1 MSTAPGPRSNQQNQG
16 AHRRE
21 LRASRREWAGLA
33 VLALPTL
40 LLSLDLSVLYLALP
54 HLSADLAPSA
64 TQTLWITDIYGFMI
78 AGFLITMGTLGD
90 RIGRRRLLLVGATAF
105 AAASVLAAYAP
116 SSEALIA
123 ARALLGIAGA
133 TQMPSTLA
141 LIRTMF
147 RDPHRRAVA
156 ISVWMS
162 CFMGGTIIGPLVG
175 GVLLERFWWGS
186 VFLLGVPVMVL
197 LLVAAPAVLPESRD
211 PHPGRLDLT
220 SVLLALATVVPIVYG
235 LKELAADGWGTTSVA
250 AVLLGVAMGVLFVRR
265 QNRLDDP
272 MLDLTL
278 FRERAFS
285 VGLSVNLGG
294 AVVMSGTFL
303 LLAQYL
309 QLVQGLSPL
318 RAGLWTIP
326 MQVAMAISS
335 ILTPHL
341 ARRWRPAWVMSGG
354 LALAALGLAIVSQ
367 TPSSDGA
374 VTLVIGFSFATVGIA
389 APTALVVGLIL
400 GAAPPEKAGAA
411 SGMSETS
418 GELGVALGVA
428 LLGSVAT
435 AAYRGQVAIP
445 DTLPDQVSVA
455 ARDGLSGALAA
466 ARTLPDALAAELLES
481 ARTAFTSGLST
492 VGTIGAVLLATLAV
506 VTGVAFRHLPPHG
519 EESAPITDEAVEG
532 ATETRPDVVPTG
544 AGAETDQ

>member
-1 MSTAPGPRSNQQNQG
+1 
-16 AHRRE
+16 
-21 LRASRREWAGLA
+21 

-54 HLSADLAPSA
+54 HLSADLGTTA
-64 TQTLWITDIYGFMI
+64 TQMLWITDIYGFMI

-105 AAASVLAAYAP
+105 AGASVLAAYAP
-116 SSEALIA
+116 SPEALIA

-147 RDPHRRAVA
+147 RDPHQRAVA

-175 GVLLERFWWGS
+175 GLLLERFWWGS

-197 LLVAAPAVLPESRD
+197 LLAAAPAVLPESRD
-211 PHPGRLDLT
+211 PHAGRLDLT
-220 SVLLALATVVPIVYG
+220 SVLLALTTVLPVVYG
-235 LKELAADGWGTTSVA
+235 LKVLAADGWRTTAVA
-250 AVLLGVAMGVLFVRR
+250 AVLVGVAMGVLFVRR
-265 QNRLDDP
+265 QHRLDDP

-285 VGLSVNLGG
+285 IGLSVNLGG

-303 LLAQYL
+303 LLTQYL

-318 RAGLWTIP
+318 LAGLWTIP
-326 MQVAMAISS
+326 MQVAMVISS

-341 ARRWRPAWVMSGG
+341 ARRWRPGWVMSGG
-354 LALAALGLAIVSQ
+354 MGLAALGLLILSQ
-367 TPSSDGA
+367 TPSSDGLGA
-374 VTLVIGFSFATVGIA
+374 LVIGFSFATVGIA

-411 SGMSETS
+411 SGMSETA

-435 AAYRGQVAIP
+435 AVYRGQVVVPEA
-445 DTLPDQVSVA
+445 LSDQAAAVA
-455 ARDGLSGALAA
+455 RQGLSNAVTA
-466 ARTLPDALAAELLES
+466 ARTLPDALATELIES
-481 ARTAFTSGLST
+481 ARTAFTSGMG
-492 VGTIGAVLLATLAV
+492 VVATIGAVLLAALAV
-506 VTGVAFRHLPPHG
+506 VMGVAFRHLPPHG
-519 EESAPITDEAVEG
+519 EESTP
-532 ATETRPDVVPTG
+532 ATEEATEETGEARPDVVP
-544 AGAETDQ
+544 AGPEAQTDQ